1 MTFKEAVQKMLEGK
15 KRRVEWIDD
24 IKEVRR

>member
-1 MTFKEAVQKMLEGK
+1 MRFAEAVQKMLEGK